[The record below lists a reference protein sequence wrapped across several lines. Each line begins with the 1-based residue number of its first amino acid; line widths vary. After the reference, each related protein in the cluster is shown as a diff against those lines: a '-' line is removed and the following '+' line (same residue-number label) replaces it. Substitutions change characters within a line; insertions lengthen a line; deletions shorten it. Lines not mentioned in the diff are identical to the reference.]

1 MQLLAIELG
10 RNRLKLNDWI
20 YEEHNKKTL
29 EGKK

>member
-20 YEEHNKKTL
+20 YEEHQKKSTD
-29 EGKK
+29 KS